1 MADPQPGVDL
11 SGLHRELD
19 SLKSRLCRCQHQG
32 NCLSCKGFEVVRQQ
46 AQAVAA
52 AASQPVL
59 MQVAQEAAMRDLF
72 SQLGGLQDK
81 LTGDPQLS
89 DLLSRFAE
97 RVQEDLGGPEELE
110 NLLRSLGFAGPAA
123 PGSPSRGTTSFDDR
137 PSPGSDKPAPPDEGL
152 WPRDRQLPR
161 EDPPGRAGRPPRR
174 SARTR
179 AAARRRTGGRH
190 SRLSGEGHPP
200 SRSRPGPRRVRQTPP
215 PACAPAQR
223 RSANRPRA
231 THPG

>member
-19 SLKSRLCRCQHQG
+19 SLKSQLCRCRHQG
-32 NCLSCKGFEVVRQQ
+32 TCLSCKGFEVVRQQ

-110 NLLRSLGFAGPAA
+110 NVLPSLGFAGTDAKGVIQIFNVGAERMLGYTAA
-123 PGSPSRGTTSFDDR
+123 EVMN
-137 PSPGSDKPAPPDEGL
+137 KI
-152 WPRDRQLPR
+152 
-161 EDPPGRAGRPPRR
+161 
-174 SARTR
+174 
-179 AAARRRTGGRH
+179 
-190 SRLSGEGHPP
+190 
-200 SRSRPGPRRVRQTPP
+200 
-215 PACAPAQR
+215 
-223 RSANRPRA
+223 
-231 THPG
+231 